1 MVKSKRQTRQN
12 IEKNSAPIRV
22 YFRKETLGELSKACE
37 QLGASIST
45 MTNAAVNVALRDCR
59 TEVFKDAKGAKK
71 HG

>member
-1 MVKSKRQTRQN
+1 MVQTKRRTQQN

-37 QLGASIST
+37 QLGASLST
-45 MTNAAVNVALRDCR
+45 LTNAAVIVALRDFK